1 MIDMVQPIAAGR
13 RLLAAAIIVVA
24 TCGASVAQNAV
35 AVVNGEPITALD
47 VEQRMKFIQLTT
59 QKPAARQTVIED
71 LIDEKLKVRE
81 GKRWGIE
88 VSDTEVDT
96 MYASMGQRMR
106 FTAEQLTQSLERG
119 GVKANTLKARI
130 RADTVWQQ
138 LVRGRYQAS
147 LQLSDK
153 DIELALQANAATGQE
168 QTASFEYVMRP
179 ILFLVPPGSQP
190 PAIEAR
196 RKEAD
201 ALRSRFKNCEEGL
214 TAARA
219 AGAIIRDQV
228 IRNSGDMNPELRK
241 ILDAVPV
248 GQLTAPEISRLGVEM
263 HAICGKRE
271 AKADAAG
278 KKQTREKMFS
288 ERFEQQ
294 SKTYL
299 ARLRREALIER
310 FEQRK

>member
-13 RLLAAAIIVVA
+13 RLLAAALIVVA
-24 TCGASVAQNAV
+24 TCGASAAQNVV

-59 QKPAARQTVIED
+59 QKPAAKQAVIEE

-88 VSDTEVDT
+88 VTDSEVDT

-130 RADTVWQQ
+130 RADSVWQQ
-138 LVRGRYQAS
+138 LVRGRYQSS

-153 DIELALQANAATGQE
+153 DVEIALQANAAGGQD
-168 QTASFEYVMRP
+168 QVASFEYVVRP
-179 ILFLVPPGSQP
+179 VLFLVPPGSPQSVVD
-190 PAIEAR
+190 AR
-196 RKEAD
+196 RKEAE
-201 ALRSRFKNCEEGL
+201 ALRGRFKSCEEGL
-214 TAARA
+214 PAARA

-228 IRNSGDMNPELRK
+228 VRSSGEMTPELRK
-241 ILDAVPV
+241 IIDAVPV
-248 GQLTAPEISRLGVEM
+248 GQLTAPDVSRLGVEM

-271 AKADAAG
+271 SKSDAPG
-278 KKQTREKMFS
+278 KKQTRDKIYS

-299 ARLRREALIER
+299 QRIRREALIER
-310 FEQRK
+310 LDRK